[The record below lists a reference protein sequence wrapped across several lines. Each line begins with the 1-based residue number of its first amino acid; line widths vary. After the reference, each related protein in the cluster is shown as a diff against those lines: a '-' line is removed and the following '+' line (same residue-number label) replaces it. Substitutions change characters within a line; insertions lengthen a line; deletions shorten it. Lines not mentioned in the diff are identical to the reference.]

1 MTYWHLH
8 GLAMKAKILYVV
20 TAGGWGGA
28 PRHVLQLM
36 EYMVKAGYAVGL
48 VSGPEPKLMRGAGA
62 LGVEIFV
69 NRHFVRPIRLVNDL
83 KAVMPVIMAVKS
95 FEPDLIHAHSTKAGY
110 AARIAGAMFQKPT
123 IFTAHGWA
131 FTEGKSTFQR
141 CSFAFAEKL
150 AAAVTRKIICVS
162 SYDLELALRCKVAP
176 QNKLRLIYNGVDPDA
191 FLNAG
196 TGALDMAGVATGMKG
211 DPIVAFVG
219 RLAPPKDVE
228 TLLQSLKKVRSCKAI
243 IVGDGPLR
251 SSIKRSIY
259 SLGLSNR
266 VFLLG
271 ERNDVPSILAS
282 SDVFVLPSNW
292 EGLPYTVIEAMMAGL
307 PVVATSVGGV
317 PELVED
323 GVTGFL
329 VPRSDPEALAEALQ
343 RLIDD
348 PELRERM
355 GKAGR
360 QKAMCEFTL
369 DRMLRETEKVYEKVL
384 GREL

>member
-1 MTYWHLH
+1 M
-8 GLAMKAKILYVV
+8 
-20 TAGGWGGA
+20 
-28 PRHVLQLM
+28 
-36 EYMVKAGYAVGL
+36 
-48 VSGPEPKLMRGAGA
+48 
-62 LGVEIFV
+62 
-69 NRHFVRPIRLVNDL
+69 
-83 KAVMPVIMAVKS
+83 
-95 FEPDLIHAHSTKAGY
+95 
-110 AARIAGAMFQKPT
+110 
-123 IFTAHGWA
+123 
-131 FTEGKSTFQR
+131 
-141 CSFAFAEKL
+141 
-150 AAAVTRKIICVS
+150 
-162 SYDLELALRCKVAP
+162 
-176 QNKLRLIYNGVDPDA
+176 
-191 FLNAG
+191 
-196 TGALDMAGVATGMKG
+196 
-211 DPIVAFVG
+211 
-219 RLAPPKDVE
+219 
-228 TLLQSLKKVRSCKAI
+228 
-243 IVGDGPLR
+243 R

-369 DRMLRETEKVYEKVL
+369 DRMLRETEKVYEEVL